1 MYSIQTTLKEIFF
14 DSSYCGDR
22 NQTFYQPVP
31 DYSQRRQNFQNF
43 FVGYTTYIRYI
54 FRKNRMKSLV
64 QAKFFHVR
72 ISRCRGKLQS
82 DRLEV
87 ASSLSFDNG
96 LMTKIL
102 KIALHSLYTK
112 EQRFAGVHQQSVRY
126 IKYLKLGRVFLY

>member
-1 MYSIQTTLKEIFF
+1 MTVHIVVIEIRHFTSLYPTTLKEDKIFKF
-14 DSSYCGDR
+14 
-22 NQTFYQPVP
+22 
-31 DYSQRRQNFQNF
+31 F

-87 ASSLSFDNG
+87 ASLSFDNG

-102 KIALHSLYTK
+102 KIALHSFYTR
-112 EQRFAGVHQQSVRY
+112 EQRLAGVHQQSVRY
-126 IKYLKLGRVFLY
+126 IKYLKLGRVFFILN

>member
-1 MYSIQTTLKEIFF
+1 MTVHIVVIEIRHFTSLYPTTLKEDRIF
-14 DSSYCGDR
+14 
-22 NQTFYQPVP
+22 
-31 DYSQRRQNFQNF
+31 NFF

-64 QAKFFHVR
+64 QAKFFHVK

-112 EQRFAGVHQQSVRY
+112 EQRFAGVHQQSVS
-126 IKYLKLGRVFLY
+126 LYQIFKIRESFFILN